1 MPMNFYAVSEVAG
14 VASVQHDVDV
24 LFQAVPPL
32 CCPPML
38 GKSSRLK
45 EGHRELQH
53 SLKRRGP
60 GSGRGRVQHQRP
72 PPPRPQRLRG
82 AALRGTAPR
91 HEVLHVT
98 EHSRSVSPPRKTR

>member
-1 MPMNFYAVSEVAG
+1 MNFYAVSEVAG

-38 GKSSRLK
+38 NSSRLK
-45 EGHRELQH
+45 GGHNELRH

-60 GSGRGRVQHQRP
+60 GTVAYSVSDPTSSAAASSGRRTSRH
-72 PPPRPQRLRG
+72 G
-82 AALRGTAPR
+82 AQA
-91 HEVLHVT
+91 
-98 EHSRSVSPPRKTR
+98 